1 VTLASPRRAGVAVG
15 TTLLF
20 VYLATLAPGITLWDA
35 GEFASAVESLGIPH
49 PPGTPLYVLVAR
61 AWRLAFPFLSTAV
74 ATNLL
79 AAACTATAAGIAT
92 ALVMRWMRDPVA
104 AIASGLAFG
113 TVSTVWL
120 NATETEVYSASLLL
134 SMLMLWV
141 GDEAGRG
148 RRDAAHSLDGHS
160 PAGAARHVRLLAYLF
175 AIAPPLHLS
184 AIVAAPAAMVLA
196 TVDRDLR
203 VDLGGAALLAGSA
216 VLAVGVGTGSPPI
229 GAAGALILA
238 TRIAMGRGNRARAG
252 RDVAAIV
259 AVVAIAATA
268 SLFLLVRARLDP
280 AINQGNPTSVSAALD
295 VIARRQ
301 YDVPGLWPRRA
312 PFWLQLGNFFQYVDW
327 QFALGVD
334 RAVGASWWRT
344 PFTPLFLGLAV
355 AGSRVHR
362 ERDRRSWASMLILVT
377 AATFGVVV
385 YLNLRAGPSYGYGVL
400 PADAEREAR
409 ERDYFFALGFA
420 GIGLWAGAG
429 AVRAARVVGRRVG
442 WRRSSWV
449 GVAIAALPIALN
461 WRAADRRREP
471 GASLPPAFARATLE
485 STPPNAVLFVAGD
498 NDTYPLWYA
507 QIATGVRPDVTVVTV
522 PLLGATWY
530 REELA
535 RRHRLYEGA
544 DVSRWRGTSTELGLV
559 AAHAERAGRPIV
571 AAVSLDAP
579 TRASLGRAWVFRG
592 LAYVREPAADSADST
607 RIDVPAVD
615 SAAGLIDAMLGGAVD
630 PTAVDDAAARYV
642 MTLLACPTLAR
653 RAATGREADT
663 DRLLASRCNFR

>member
-15 TTLLF
+15 TTLLL
-20 VYLATLAPGITLWDA
+20 VYVATLAPGITLWDA

-61 AWRLAFPFLSTAV
+61 AWRLALPFLSTAV

-92 ALVMRWMRDPVA
+92 GLVMRWRRDPAA

-134 SMLMLWV
+134 SMLMVWV

-148 RRDAAHSLDGHS
+148 RRDATRALHAHPFDG
-160 PAGAARHVRLLAYLF
+160 AVRHTRLLAYLF

-184 AIVAAPAAMVLA
+184 AIVAAPAAIVLA
-196 TVDRDLR
+196 TMDRDLR
-203 VDLGGAALLAGSA
+203 VDLGGATMLAGSA
-216 VLAVGVGTGSPPI
+216 VLAVGVGTGSPAI
-229 GAAGALILA
+229 GVAGLLILA
-238 TRIAMGRGNRARAG
+238 TRIATARRNRLRTG
-252 RDVAAIV
+252 RDVAAII

-280 AINQGNPTSVSAALD
+280 AVNQGNPASVSAALD

-327 QFALGVD
+327 QFALGLD

-355 AGSRVHR
+355 AGSAAHR
-362 ERDRRSWASMLILVT
+362 EHDRRSWAAMLILVT

-420 GIGLWAGAG
+420 GIGLWAGQG
-429 AVRAARVVGRRVG
+429 AVRAVRAVGRRVG
-442 WRRSSWV
+442 WRRSGWSGV
-449 GVAIAALPIALN
+449 GIAALPIVLN

-471 GASLPPAFARATLE
+471 GASLPAAFARVTLE

-507 QIATGVRPDVTVVTV
+507 QVAGAVRRDVTVVTV

-530 REELA
+530 RGELA
-535 RRHRLYEGA
+535 RRHKLYEAA
-544 DVSRWRGTSTELGLV
+544 DAYRWRGTSAELGMI
-559 AAHAERAGRPIV
+559 AAHAGRAGRPIA
-571 AAVSLDAP
+571 AAVALDAP

-592 LAYVREPAADSADST
+592 LAYVRDSSAGSAESP

-615 SAAGLIDAMLGGAVD
+615 SAARAVDAMLGGAVD
-630 PTAVDDAAARYV
+630 PAVVDDAASRYL
-642 MTLLACPTLAR
+642 MTLLACPTLAK
-653 RAATGREADT
+653 RAASGGAADR